1 MTSALFIESL
11 APLRAD
17 PSGSAVLLD
26 IDGTIAPIV
35 EHAADASVPET
46 TRQLIIAVS
55 RQYGQVACISG
66 RRASE
71 ARAMVSIGTIAYL
84 GSHGAELLRSG
95 WTEAHIDPALT
106 QWAPRIDE
114 FRRESDTHE
123 LRRRRVRIENKGPI
137 IAYHWRGAVDEQD
150 ARAAIDAIAAHAQE
164 AGLEVHWGRKVME
177 VRPPVRID
185 KGLGVRTL
193 LEHKSF
199 SSVLYV
205 GDDVT
210 DLDAFRALRELMQEG
225 AIENA
230 VCVGVQSE
238 DGPAAIANEADV
250 LVTGTEGVRGLLA
263 ALIAE

>member
-1 MTSALFIESL
+1 VTSALFNESL

-17 PSGSAVLLD
+17 PTGSAVLLD

-35 EHAADASVPET
+35 DNAADASVPET

-55 RQYGQVACISG
+55 RRYGQVACISG
-66 RRASE
+66 RRASQ

-95 WTEAHIDPALT
+95 WTEAHIDPALLR
-106 QWAPRIDE
+106 WAPKIDE

-123 LRRRRVRIENKGPI
+123 LRRRRVRIEDKGPI
-137 IAYHWRGAVDEQD
+137 IAYHWRGAIDEQD
-150 ARAAIDAIAAHAQE
+150 ARAAIDALAAQAQE
-164 AGLEVHWGRKVME
+164 AGFEVHWGRKVME

-193 LEHKSF
+193 LEDRSF
-199 SSVLYV
+199 SSALYV

-210 DLDAFRALRELMQEG
+210 DLDAFHTLRELLQEG
-225 AIENA
+225 RIEHAI
-230 VCVGVQSE
+230 CVGVHSD
-238 DGPAAIANEADV
+238 DGPPAIEDEAD
-250 LVTGTEGVRGLLA
+250 LVVSGTEGVRDLLA
-263 ALIAE
+263 ALASD